1 MRISD
6 WSSDVCSSDL
16 CPSGPP
22 LISLVSE
29 PDPDLLTPIFY
40 NATRYMTQSVIARS
54 ERRSLPSPVHTSR
67 RSGALKVESQL
78 LLLNHP
84 APEPLQRRTGC
95 FTHDSI
101 LNAVG
106 THNPRPQHR

>member
-16 CPSGPP
+16 GDPCGLGCHGVLERRRQPSTSSCPSGPP

-67 RSGALKVESQL
+67 RSGDRKRKR
-78 LLLNHP
+78 LNSSHK
-84 APEPLQRRTGC
+84 C
-95 FTHDSI
+95 DSRMQ
-101 LNAVG
+101 ASA
-106 THNPRPQHR
+106 